1 MKAKPNV
8 KNIILQI
15 IAFLAGLGV
24 FIYYYGIFL
33 PFTLALIIAF
43 LATKPTRYLQK
54 ALKSWSL
61 SVTIFLGLLLTLC
74 LSASLFLGTFVNRDF
89 NRLKKSVGVLISQN
103 QSELDGKAQKAKAY
117 LQKIY
122 PSESFQQELVKD
134 WEKLIKTKS
143 DSSDSAGIDLESL
156 GATFTQLKDLFT
168 NEAET
173 KESSRPSF
181 GAFYLIGSTLFYF
194 VLILYQIPY
203 FNYLK
208 ATYLNPFIAGR
219 SALFWQDFK
228 ASFIRYFQL
237 RTKIVLYLLGLY
249 AIAFI
254 LLDLPGTLLLLTALF
269 FLLYIPY
276 FHYLLLLPIALG
288 CVVLSVEHPQS
299 FLFFFGFSLG
309 TFIVASLVEEL
320 LLIPRIMEKNIG
332 MNSVIMVLA
341 LSFWT
346 YSLGNIGLLLA
357 IPLTSLIII
366 YTKRYLLP
374 LYQPE
379 NLK

>member
-1 MKAKPNV
+1 V
-8 KNIILQI
+8 
-15 IAFLAGLGV
+15 
-24 FIYYYGIFL
+24 
-33 PFTLALIIAF
+33 
-43 LATKPTRYLQK
+43 
-54 ALKSWSL
+54 
-61 SVTIFLGLLLTLC
+61 
-74 LSASLFLGTFVNRDF
+74 
-89 NRLKKSVGVLISQN
+89 
-103 QSELDGKAQKAKAY
+103 
-117 LQKIY
+117 
-122 PSESFQQELVKD
+122 
-134 WEKLIKTKS
+134 
-143 DSSDSAGIDLESL
+143 
-156 GATFTQLKDLFT
+156 
-168 NEAET
+168 
-173 KESSRPSF
+173 
-181 GAFYLIGSTLFYF
+181 
-194 VLILYQIPY
+194 
-203 FNYLK
+203 
-208 ATYLNPFIAGR
+208 
-219 SALFWQDFK
+219 
-228 ASFIRYFQL
+228 SFIRYFQL

-299 FLFFFGFSLG
+299 FLFFFGISVG
-309 TFIVASLVEEL
+309 TFIIASLVEEL

-379 NLK
+379 KLK